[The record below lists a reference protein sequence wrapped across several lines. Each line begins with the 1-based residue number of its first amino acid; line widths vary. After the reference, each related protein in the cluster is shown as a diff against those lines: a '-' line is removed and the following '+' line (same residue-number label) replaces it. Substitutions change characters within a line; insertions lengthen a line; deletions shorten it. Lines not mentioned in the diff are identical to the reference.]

1 MPFHD
6 MLAGSIFAPEEIKIL
21 VAAFEGACDEIGL
34 KDRDDVMAEIVAKAV
49 IQTGGRQMADART
62 LKNQALAL
70 LRTRKSS

>member
-34 KDRDDVMAEIVAKAV
+34 KDREDVMAEIVAKAV
-49 IQTGGRQMADART
+49 IQTGGRQTADAA

-70 LRTRKSS
+70 LRNRKSS